1 MALPRLPP
9 TVVSVADLRRLA
21 RRRLPRMVFDYIDGG
36 AEDERTLRA
45 NEAAFA
51 ELTWRPRSA
60 VVHPQVDLRTTVLG
74 HELALPVILAPVG
87 SSRMFWP
94 RGEAE
99 AAAAAGEAG
108 TVYTLSTLSGTRMEE
123 VREASTGP
131 CWYQL
136 YLCGGREV
144 ALKAI
149 DRARACGYSALVVT
163 IDTPVAGMRERD
175 VRNGSPQLIA
185 RRFPDVLPFLPQV
198 LARPGWLLGFWRD
211 GLPMSF
217 PNILLPEGPMPYAD
231 IGAQLAAAAVSWRDL
246 EWIREAW
253 GGPIVV
259 KGVHTSDDARKAVD
273 AGADAVVVSNHG
285 GRQLDGVAATL
296 HVLPEVLEEVG
307 DEVEVLLDG
316 GVRRG
321 ADVAKAVALGAK
333 AVLVGRAY
341 AYGLG
346 AAGREGVAKVL
357 EILRTELER
366 TLKLLGCPSVHDLD
380 ASYLGPPAG
389 WPAAPPERAAA
400 AAR

>member
-1 MALPRLPP
+1 
-9 TVVSVADLRRLA
+9 
-21 RRRLPRMVFDYIDGG
+21 MVFDYIDGG

-60 VVHPQVDLRTTVLG
+60 VVHPEVDLRTTVLG
-74 HELALPVILAPVG
+74 HELSLPVILAPVG

-94 RGEAE
+94 RGEAQ

-123 VREASTGP
+123 VREASSGP

-144 ALKAI
+144 GLEAVA
-149 DRARACGYSALVVT
+149 RAKACGYSALVVT

-175 VRNGSPQLIA
+175 VRNGSAQLIA
-185 RRFPDVLPFLPQV
+185 RRFPDVVPFLPQV
-198 LARPGWLLGFWRD
+198 LVKPGWVLDFWRD
-211 GLPMSF
+211 GFPMDF

-231 IGAQLAAAAVSWRDL
+231 IGAQLAAAAVSWDDVA
-246 EWIREAW
+246 WIAEAW
-253 GGPIVV
+253 DGPIVV
-259 KGVHTSDDARKAVD
+259 KGVHTDDDARRAVD
-273 AGADAVVVSNHG
+273 VGASAVVVSNHG

-296 HVLPEVLEEVG
+296 RVLPEVVAAVG
-307 DEVEVLLDG
+307 DRVEVLLDG

-321 ADVAKAVALGAK
+321 GDVAKALALGAR

-346 AAGREGVAKVL
+346 AAGREGVAKAID
-357 EILRTELER
+357 ILRTELER

>member
-1 MALPRLPP
+1 M
-9 TVVSVADLRRLA
+9 VSIADLRRLA
-21 RRRLPRMVFDYIDGG
+21 RRRLLRMVFDYIDGG

-74 HELALPVILAPVG
+74 HELSMPVILAPVG

-94 RGEAE
+94 RGESE
-99 AAAAAGEAG
+99 AAAAAGAAG
-108 TVYTLSTLSGTRMEE
+108 TVYTLSTLSGTRLEE
-123 VREASTGP
+123 VREASAGP

-136 YLCGGREV
+136 YLCGGRDV
-144 ALKAI
+144 GLAAV
-149 DRARACGYSALVVT
+149 ARAKAHGYSALVVT

-175 VRNGSPQLIA
+175 VRNGASQLIA
-185 RRFPDVLPFLPQV
+185 RRFPDVVPFLPQV
-198 LARPGWLLGFWRD
+198 LAKPGWLIDFWRD
-211 GLPMSF
+211 GGLMSF
-217 PNILLPEGPMPYAD
+217 PNIVLPEGPMRYGD
-231 IGAQLAAAAVSWRDL
+231 IAAQLAAAAVSWSDL
-246 EWIREAW
+246 AWIREAW

-259 KGVHTSDDARKAVD
+259 KGVHTADDARKAVD

-296 HVLPEVLEEVG
+296 RVLPEVLEAVG
-307 DEVEVLLDG
+307 RQVEVLVDG

-346 AAGREGVAKVL
+346 AAGREGVAKAL

-366 TLKLLGCPSVHDLD
+366 TLKLLGCPAVAELD
-380 ASYLGPPAG
+380 RSYLGEPLAWPPSS
-389 WPAAPPERAAA
+389 RA
-400 AAR
+400 

>member
-1 MALPRLPP
+1 
-9 TVVSVADLRRLA
+9 
-21 RRRLPRMVFDYIDGG
+21 MVFDYIDGG

-60 VVHPQVDLRTTVLG
+60 VVHPEVDLRTTVLG
-74 HELALPVILAPVG
+74 HELSLPVILAPVG

-94 RGEAE
+94 RGEAQ

-123 VREASTGP
+123 VREASSGP

-144 ALKAI
+144 GLEAVA
-149 DRARACGYSALVVT
+149 RAKACGYSALVVT

-175 VRNGSPQLIA
+175 VRNGSAQLIA
-185 RRFPDVLPFLPQV
+185 RRFPDVVPFLPQV
-198 LARPGWLLGFWRD
+198 LVKPGWVLDFWRD
-211 GLPMSF
+211 GFPMDF

-231 IGAQLAAAAVSWRDL
+231 IGAQLAAAAVSWDDVA
-246 EWIREAW
+246 WIAEAW
-253 GGPIVV
+253 DGPIVV
-259 KGVHTSDDARKAVD
+259 KGVHTDGDARRAVD
-273 AGADAVVVSNHG
+273 VGASAVVVSNHG

-296 HVLPEVLEEVG
+296 RVLPEVVAAVG
-307 DEVEVLLDG
+307 DRVEVLLDG

-321 ADVAKAVALGAK
+321 GDVAKALALGAR

-346 AAGREGVAKVL
+346 AAGREGVAKAID
-357 EILRTELER
+357 ILRTELER

>member
-1 MALPRLPP
+1 M
-9 TVVSVADLRRLA
+9 VSIADLRRLA

-74 HELALPVILAPVG
+74 HELSMPVILAPVG

-94 RGEAE
+94 RGESE
-99 AAAAAGEAG
+99 AAAAAGAAG
-108 TVYTLSTLSGTRMEE
+108 TVYTLSTLSGTRLEE
-123 VREASTGP
+123 VREASAGP

-136 YLCGGREV
+136 YLCGGRDVGLAAV
-144 ALKAI
+144 A
-149 DRARACGYSALVVT
+149 RARAHGYSALVVT

-175 VRNGSPQLIA
+175 VRNGASQLIA
-185 RRFPDVLPFLPQV
+185 RRFPDVVPFLPQV
-198 LARPGWLLGFWRD
+198 LAKPGWLIDFWRD
-211 GLPMSF
+211 GGLMSF
-217 PNILLPEGPMPYAD
+217 PNIVLPEGPMRYGD
-231 IGAQLAAAAVSWRDL
+231 IAAQLAAAAVSWSDL
-246 EWIREAW
+246 AWIREAW

-259 KGVHTSDDARKAVD
+259 KGVHTADDARKAVD

-296 HVLPEVLEEVG
+296 RVLPEVLEAVG
-307 DEVEVLLDG
+307 RQVEVLVDG

-346 AAGREGVAKVL
+346 AAGREGVAKAL

-366 TLKLLGCPSVHDLD
+366 TLKLLGCPAVAELD
-380 ASYLGPPAG
+380 RSYLGEPLAWPPSS
-389 WPAAPPERAAA
+389 RA
-400 AAR
+400 